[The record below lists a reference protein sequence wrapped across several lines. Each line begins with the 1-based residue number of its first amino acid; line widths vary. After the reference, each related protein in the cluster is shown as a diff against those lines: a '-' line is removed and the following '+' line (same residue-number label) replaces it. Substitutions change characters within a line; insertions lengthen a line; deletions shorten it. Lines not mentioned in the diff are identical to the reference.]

1 MSNTHPES
9 DRLVDLALD
18 LSTIY
23 LNGLDLDLVDN
34 WLDQAHN
41 QLRLMRV
48 AMREHACEFNAEDV
62 WLMMETYAGLR
73 TLVASLEPVA
83 AEFTGV

>member
-1 MSNTHPES
+1 MNDTHPEA

-18 LSTIY
+18 ISAVY
-23 LNGLDLDLVDN
+23 LNGLDLDLVDS

-48 AMREHACEFNAEDV
+48 AMREHATEFDAESV
-62 WLMMETYAGLR
+62 WLMMEAYAGLR

-83 AEFTGV
+83 PDFTGV